1 MLFARIQAFH
11 RWHRAADG
19 RSCPFGHDAEE
30 VHRMRNRRTRG
41 ETRHRGRVCTLL
53 AGLLALLPACGAG
66 RRDALVPRTHDLAAL
81 RAEAAA
87 QPESAAPHVQ
97 MALVHRQRGEHDQ
110 ALAALRQALGR
121 QPLHVAALTL
131 SAQIFYEC
139 GRSAEGLRFFASR
152 SLPEWPEPVR
162 CDIALLL
169 ADIGE
174 TDAARQ
180 VLESLRGTSV
190 EAAAK
195 ANLAWLDLLAGDNA
209 AAATELEHA
218 ETPEARNNLAVA
230 LLRQGEVERSESML
244 RDLVAAHPE
253 FEPARTNLT
262 LLLQHWHGDAQAAE
276 AVARAAQAPR
286 LSDIAVHQFLNDL
299 VEDASPPP
307 PASPGGSDGVQN

>member
-1 MLFARIQAFH
+1 ML
-11 RWHRAADG
+11 
-19 RSCPFGHDAEE
+19 
-30 VHRMRNRRTRG
+30 V
-41 ETRHRGRVCTLL
+41 
-53 AGLLALLPACGAG
+53 GLLGLLPACGAG
-66 RRDALVPRTHDLAAL
+66 RRDALQPRTHDLESL

-121 QPLHVAALTL
+121 QPLHVASLTL

-152 SLPEWPEPVR
+152 PLSEWPEPVR

-174 TDAARQ
+174 TDGARQ
-180 VLESLRGTSV
+180 VLESLLATSV
-190 EAAAK
+190 GAAAN

-209 AAATELEHA
+209 AAATELENA
-218 ETPEARNNLAVA
+218 EAPEARNNLAVA
-230 LLRQGEVERSESML
+230 LLRQGEVERSESIL

-253 FEPARTNLT
+253 FEPARTNLA
-262 LLLQHWHGDAQAAE
+262 LLLQHWHGDVQAAE
-276 AVARAAQAPR
+276 AVASATQAPR
-286 LSDIAVHQFLNDL
+286 LSDVAVHQFLNDL
-299 VEDASPPP
+299 VEDTTSPQ
-307 PASPGGSDGVQN
+307 PASAGGNDGVQN